1 MKSGSVQAPKRF
13 RGLKFSPVRVADG
26 GPALLC
32 EAVTLLPV
40 SLSFPLR
47 PLPLLPPCGDTGR
60 DHQRCLVVLQV
71 VRS

>member
-13 RGLKFSPVRVADG
+13 RGLKFSPVGVADG
-26 GPALLC
+26 SPALLC

-40 SLSFPLR
+40 SLS
-47 PLPLLPPCGDTGR
+47 LPLLPPCGDTGR

>member
-13 RGLKFSPVRVADG
+13 RGLKFSPVGVADG
-26 GPALLC
+26 SPALLC

-40 SLSFPLR
+40 SRS
-47 PLPLLPPCGDTGR
+47 LPLLPPCGDTGR
-60 DHQRCLVVLQV
+60 NHQRCLVVLQV